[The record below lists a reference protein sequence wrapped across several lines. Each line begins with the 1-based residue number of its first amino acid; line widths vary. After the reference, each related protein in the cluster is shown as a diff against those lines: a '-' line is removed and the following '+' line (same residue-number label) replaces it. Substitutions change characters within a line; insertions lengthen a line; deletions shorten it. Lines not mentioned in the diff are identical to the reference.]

1 MALQLNT
8 GLGGGFALGTW
19 PGTAGTNA
27 NASPQGPANAAEA
40 GFGTTASA
48 GEGGRS
54 GRTTGFL
61 SVATISF
68 GVLVWIWW
76 SLPR

>member
-1 MALQLNT
+1 MQLAT
-8 GLGGGFALGTW
+8 GLNGGFALSSW

-27 NASPQGPANAAEA
+27 NASPQGPRTAAA
-40 GFGTTASA
+40 QGFGTTSS
-48 GEGGRS
+48 GPGSGGMD

-61 SVATISF
+61 SVSTLALAGLIW
-68 GVLVWIWW
+68 LWW